1 MFLKR
6 KNKNN
11 INGYVKFISEII
23 KDETI
28 KEEVIEQLKRFYED
42 GIINIDGNNLMG
54 KIYGE
59 DNLYLDI
66 KIHEN
71 KFICSYTMF
80 DMNSVVLIEQDN
92 LKDGNYK
99 ITKSDKTKYYTNNCE
114 DIYSTKIEE
123 RIISK
128 TNELLYESKYEAQEE
143 FASCKGR
150 LVYKDDSPFR
160 NFSKVEKRW
169 YIPNGSIIV
178 YQMDKNELYDKR
190 KLEENYSICKEPCK
204 TESCTIE
211 NYTRIPRELFID
223 FMSGKLSIE
232 EVLDS
237 LNKKEAFVKK

>member
-11 INGYVKFISEII
+11 INGYVKFISELI

-71 KFICSYTMF
+71 KFICFYTMF

-143 FASCKGR
+143 FSYCKGR

-160 NFSKVEKRW
+160 NFSKVKKMW

-190 KLEENYSICKEPCK
+190 KLEENYYICKEPCK
-204 TESCTIE
+204 TENCTIE
-211 NYTRIPRELFID
+211 NYTRITRELFID